1 MSPFDPAADI
11 GSFLSKP
18 AFETYDAI
26 LRLEVGMRRRKFL
39 GLVGGAAAS
48 WPLAVRAQQ
57 PDRMRR
63 VALLVLYAESDPQG
77 QTRAAAFRKGLESAG
92 WTIGRNITVDYV
104 WGSFSPDWTN
114 SVTKELR
121 RLAPDVVVV
130 NSSTALQAIQ
140 LATAAPIVFI
150 AVSEPV
156 AQGFVASLSHPGGNM
171 TGLTNLEPSMGGK
184 WIGLLKEIA
193 PQVKKIAFLY
203 NPGNPGSKV
212 TFQTA
217 QPAAKAFSL
226 DLADRPV
233 LQPSDVEAVMTTLGA
248 EPNGAVIVPPDPL
261 TVGFRKQIL
270 DLATTYKLPVVSAI
284 RSFAD
289 EGGLLAY
296 GVHIPDLFRQAGGYV
311 DRILKG
317 SKPADMPVAQ
327 PVKFEMIIN
336 LKTAKA
342 LGLTVPTALLATADE
357 LIE

>member
-1 MSPFDPAADI
+1 
-11 GSFLSKP
+11 
-18 AFETYDAI
+18 
-26 LRLEVGMRRRKFL
+26 MRRRKFL

-48 WPLAVRAQQ
+48 WPLAVRAQH

-63 VALLVLYAESDPQG
+63 VALLVLYAENDPQG
-77 QTRAAAFRKGLESAG
+77 QTRAAAFRQGLESAG

-104 WGSFSPDWTN
+104 WGTFNPDWTN

-130 NSSTALQAIQ
+130 NSSTALDAIQ
-140 LATAAPIVFI
+140 SAAAATPIVFV

-203 NPGNPGSKV
+203 NPGNPGSRV

-217 QPAAKAFSL
+217 QSAAKAFSL

-233 LQPSDVEAVMTTLGA
+233 SQPSDVEAVMTALGG

-270 DLATTYKLPVVSAI
+270 DLASSYKLPVVSAI

-317 SKPADMPVAQ
+317 SKPGDIPVAQ
-327 PVKFEMIIN
+327 PVKFVLIIN

-342 LGLTVPTALLATADE
+342 LGLTVPAALLATADE